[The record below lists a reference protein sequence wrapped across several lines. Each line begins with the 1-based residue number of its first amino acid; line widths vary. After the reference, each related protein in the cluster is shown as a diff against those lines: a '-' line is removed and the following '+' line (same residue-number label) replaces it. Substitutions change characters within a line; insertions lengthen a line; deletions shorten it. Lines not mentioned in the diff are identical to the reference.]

1 MPTRPQRPRATPN
14 PDARPPSTRGRSSD
28 FYRSPP
34 WRRFR
39 RRVLAEHALCVDCLA
54 EGVETLAT
62 QLDHLQ
68 PVVDRPDLALEPS
81 NVAPRCATHHS
92 RRTVREHGGFGR
104 RRRWGEGG

>member
-1 MPTRPQRPRATPN
+1 MPTRPQRPRATPTRN
-14 PDARPPSTRGRSSD
+14 DRSPSARGRSSD
-28 FYRSPP
+28 FYRSLA

-39 RRVLAEHALCVDCLA
+39 RRYLAEHPLCVDCLD

-68 PVVDRPDLALEPS
+68 PVVDRPDLALDPS
-81 NVAPRCATHHS
+81 NVAARCATHHS

-104 RRRWGEGG
+104 RRRGEGG